1 MEDMMFEAVLTLSAA
16 IKLDENGQIN
26 FQVYEE
32 DSPNQDFLS
41 LLAMTYYQDV
51 YRILQGGDTLTVT
64 IHTSEVKRMITTSFR
79 EGPKDYVFEEIGFAP
94 YPDLFP
100 RIEETY
106 REVLDLFYSDTT
118 FSVVFQIQRL

>member
-1 MEDMMFEAVLTLSAA
+1 MFEAVLTLSAA

-32 DSPNQDFLS
+32 ENPNRDFLS

-64 IHTSEVKRMITTSFR
+64 IHASEVKRMITANFR

-94 YPDLFP
+94 CPDLFP
-100 RIEETY
+100 RIEEMY
-106 REVLDLFYSDTT
+106 REIFDLLYSCNA
-118 FSVVFQIQRL
+118 FSVVFHIQRM

>member
-1 MEDMMFEAVLTLSAA
+1 MFEAVLTLSAA

-64 IHTSEVKRMITTSFR
+64 IQTAEVKHMITASFR
-79 EGPKDYVFEEIGFAP
+79 EGSKDYVFEERGFVP
-94 YPDLFP
+94 CPDLFP
-100 RIEETY
+100 RIEEMY
-106 REVLDLFYSDTT
+106 QEFLNLFYSGNM
-118 FSVVFQIQRL
+118 FSVVFQIKRL

>member
-1 MEDMMFEAVLTLSAA
+1 MFEAVLTLSAA
-16 IKLDENGQIN
+16 IKLDENDQIN

-32 DSPNQDFLS
+32 DSPNRDFLS

-64 IHTSEVKRMITTSFR
+64 MYTAEVKRMITASFR
-79 EGPKDYVFEEIGFAP
+79 EGSKDYVFEEAGFAP
-94 YPDLFP
+94 CPDLFP
-100 RIEETY
+100 RIEGMY
-106 REVLDLFYSDTT
+106 REVLDLLRSSNM